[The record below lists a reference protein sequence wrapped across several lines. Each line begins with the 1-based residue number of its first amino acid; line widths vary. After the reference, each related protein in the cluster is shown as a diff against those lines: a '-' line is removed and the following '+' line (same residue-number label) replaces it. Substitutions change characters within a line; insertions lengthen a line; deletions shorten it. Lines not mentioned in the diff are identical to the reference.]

1 MIDITNI
8 FKHGEAEKAN
18 VELAQAHKA
27 LDELTKTAKNCLN
40 QPAFQLY
47 RKSFE
52 QAESTTLEAIIL
64 YVKNY
69 IDSGTVTETKFTVN
83 IVRIVTKY
91 IILRSLIRSVS
102 QDAKRPLRNDNA
114 QG

>member
-1 MIDITNI
+1 MIDIANI

-18 VELAQAHKA
+18 IELAQAHKA
-27 LDELTKTAKNCLN
+27 LDELTKAARNCLD

-52 QAESTTLEAIIL
+52 QAESNTLEAIIL

-69 IDSGTVTETKFTVN
+69 IDSGNVSETKFTVN

-91 IILRSLIRSVS
+91 IVLRSLIRSVG
-102 QDAKRPLRNDNA
+102 QDAKRPMRTSDA